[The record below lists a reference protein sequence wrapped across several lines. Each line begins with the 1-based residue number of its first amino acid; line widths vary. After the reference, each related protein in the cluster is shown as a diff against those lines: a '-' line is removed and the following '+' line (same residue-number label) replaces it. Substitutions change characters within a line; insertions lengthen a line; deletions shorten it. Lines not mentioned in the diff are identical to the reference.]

1 MKLMNEAAV
10 ASAQVLTSSFL
21 PIVDFDGVGATPP
34 RSYVSFRN
42 NSPVAPSETVTV
54 ME

>member
-1 MKLMNEAAV
+1 MNAAT
-10 ASAQVLTSSFL
+10 AALAQVLTSSIL

-42 NSPVAPSETVTV
+42 NSPVALSETVTV